1 MLDVIRDEAE
11 HTDNNKNRRKD
22 SRNQGLIQPT
32 SQSWENY
39 HDATVRARAPDSCLV
54 WTLNQRARLSC
65 RRACRR
71 RVAWAPLG
79 PLC

>member
-39 HDATVRARAPDSCLV
+39 HDATVRARASDSCLAG
-54 WTLNQRARLSC
+54 WLNWIKRVEGQARADCDSPMNR
-65 RRACRR
+65 
-71 RVAWAPLG
+71 P
-79 PLC
+79 

>member
-22 SRNQGLIQPT
+22 SRNQGLIQRT

-39 HDATVRARAPDSCLV
+39 HDGPIRA
-54 WTLNQRARLSC
+54 
-65 RRACRR
+65 
-71 RVAWAPLG
+71 
-79 PLC
+79 